1 MNLTKGRYGVGVC
14 PTCCNPCMDVELKP
28 AREVKWHS
36 ANITDRFKFAQSM
49 VGKTI
54 SFPQSAHVK
63 TVCLPRYARDK
74 HEHNS
79 RA

>member
-1 MNLTKGRYGVGVC
+1 
-14 PTCCNPCMDVELKP
+14 
-28 AREVKWHS
+28 
-36 ANITDRFKFAQSM
+36 M

-54 SFPQSAHVK
+54 SFPQSVHVK